1 VKKKRKLYQASLR
14 FWLRT
19 KWQLQQ
25 CTGNQDVNII
35 GRSGTREVGLLL
47 VSHRTSNL
55 ASLRPPGGSSEM
67 PEAGVC
73 ALMQSTHCSIWFL
86 RAEAGFPLGLIEH
99 QQWRKSV
106 RTELRQVGSAPTWNT
121 GGPGTNVQLESV
133 RESQQRRLGSAMR
146 PREPLSLHQESI
158 SGDYADQWTGAQ
170 ASLPSPAPVWDSS
183 AVIGY
188 RSWGSGVEK
197 EAEG

>member
-133 RESQQRRLGSAMR
+133 RESQQRRVSSASMAPQYGWEQR
-146 PREPLSLHQESI
+146 RMSNLTSRRHEKRAKCTSRKRYAAKGAVEPSPRE
-158 SGDYADQWTGAQ
+158 YK
-170 ASLPSPAPVWDSS
+170 
-183 AVIGY
+183 
-188 RSWGSGVEK
+188 R
-197 EAEG
+197 